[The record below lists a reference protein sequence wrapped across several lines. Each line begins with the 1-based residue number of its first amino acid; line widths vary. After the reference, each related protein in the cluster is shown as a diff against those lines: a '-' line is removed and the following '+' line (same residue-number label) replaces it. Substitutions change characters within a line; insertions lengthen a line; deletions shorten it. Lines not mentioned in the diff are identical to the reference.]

1 MYEELIRQMDPK
13 PIFNLKWYQNK
24 DMYSEGEVEDMIIRL
39 IAQNV
44 PEDYVDAIYDHYSWS
59 TFYHLSHVR
68 QNILNWYP
76 FQKDAEV
83 LEIGCG
89 MGAITGM
96 LCDKVS
102 NVTAVELSQRR
113 AIAALLRC
121 RRKENLEIIVGNL
134 NDIKFEKK
142 FDYITLIG
150 VLEYQGSYTNGDNP
164 YLDFLKKIKS
174 LLKPNG
180 RLLIAIENQ
189 YGLKY
194 WCGSMEDHTGVPF
207 DGINGYGLT
216 DRKVRTFS
224 RKALKDMI
232 EKSGFLYTF
241 LYYPMPDYKLPTVI
255 YSEKKLP
262 TDSNMQNMQ
271 PYYISNNST
280 LIADETEIYQD
291 LINNNVFEFFANSF
305 LVECTNSEIDT
316 HITFVS
322 INTARVEEYR
332 IGTRI
337 IEENTVEKFMI
348 SNSIGR
354 THLDTIKRN
363 AETLSKRGIHV
374 VPGKY
379 GNDFLVFKYIKN
391 ELLETRF
398 IGYLEENNAE
408 AALSLLDR
416 VYADI
421 LNSSEKAD
429 NSENIIY
436 TFGLNVPRDFNLY
449 GTILKMGYIDM
460 ILRNAFVVDNEIVW
474 FDQEWVLENIPA
486 GFVMYRLLKEFY
498 ASRPEMELHL
508 KIALLA
514 ERYGLVEVWD
524 IYNQV
529 EALFLGA
536 VIDSK
541 FIAECSVFSKKN
553 KNDIRKNIY
562 KLTS

>member
-241 LYYPMPDYKLPTVI
+241 FYYTMPDYKLPTVI

>member
-1 MYEELIRQMDPK
+1 MDPK

-241 LYYPMPDYKLPTVI
+241 FYYPMPDYKLPTVI

-271 PYYISNNST
+271 PYYIPNNST